1 MRSVNA
7 AAAGSAH
14 NGQAD
19 KTNNKEYRMK
29 RALTVLAVCV
39 AATAAGI
46 YGYIDSKQPQRDG
59 ELPLSALQ
67 APVKV
72 DYDERGV
79 PHIQA
84 QNEADMYR
92 TLGYVHA
99 QDRLFQMEILRRLAR
114 GELAEILGSKLVDTD
129 RLFRTLGIR
138 EHADRYAAKMDMNA
152 PSSQAL
158 LAYLDG
164 VNQYQANHPA
174 PLEFDVLGIEKRP
187 FTTADTL
194 SVAGY
199 MAYSFAAAF
208 RTEPVLTHVRDQLGA
223 DYLKVFDLDW
233 HPQGVVKPT
242 LAAADW
248 QDLNAIGALSL
259 AALAEAG
266 LPQFEGSNAWAV
278 AGSRTASGKPLL
290 AGDPHIRFAVP
301 SVWYEAN
308 LSYPGFSLY
317 GHHQALNPVASLGH
331 NREFAWSIT
340 MFQNDDLDLIAEK
353 TNPDNPNQVWYRG
366 EWVELQSRTE
376 QITVKDAEPVSLT
389 LRRSPHGPIINS
401 ALGETAGST
410 PIAMWWAFL
419 QTENPILD
427 GFYQLNRANTLDA
440 ARSAVENI
448 EAPGLN
454 IVWANATG
462 DIGWW
467 AAAKLPRRP
476 AGVNPSFILDGA
488 SGEAEK
494 DGYFPFSANPQEENP
509 ARGYIVSANYQ
520 PVSPTGMAI
529 PGYYNLAD
537 RGQRLNERLSDNSVK
552 WDVNNSQALQLE
564 PGTGYPQR
572 LLAPLAADL
581 RAAAGDADEHALV
594 EQLLSWDGQH
604 TLDATAAT
612 LFNQLVYQ
620 LTFEAM
626 ADELSEAFFANLLQT
641 RVLDSALPRLAGD
654 ANSPWWDKRG
664 SDAIET
670 RADTIKAAWHASLA
684 HLRST
689 LGADSAKWSWG
700 NVHTLI
706 HSHPLGQQKPLD
718 TLFNVGPFAA
728 PGGHET
734 PNNLSQP
741 IGPAPWSVVYGP
753 STRRLIDL
761 ADAGSALGI
770 NPVGQSGVLFD
781 AHYKDQADGYI
792 RGEYVPMHL
801 ESDAINA
808 HSRSQM
814 TLLPHAD

>member
-1 MRSVNA
+1 
-7 AAAGSAH
+7 
-14 NGQAD
+14 
-19 KTNNKEYRMK
+19 MK
-29 RALTVLAVCV
+29 RTLTALALIV
-39 AATAAGI
+39 AASASGA
-46 YGYIDSKQPQRDG
+46 YWYIDSKQPQRAG
-59 ELPLSALQ
+59 ELSLSGLQ
-67 APVKV
+67 APVTV

-84 QNEADMYR
+84 QHEADLYR
-92 TLGYVHA
+92 ALGYVHA

-138 EHADRYAAKMDMNA
+138 EHADRYAAKLDMSA
-152 PSSQAL
+152 PASQAL
-158 LAYLDG
+158 QAYLDG

-174 PLEFDVLGIEKRP
+174 PIEFDVLGIDKRP

-208 RTEPVLTHVRDQLGA
+208 RTEPVLTHIRDQLGA
-223 DYLKVFDLDW
+223 DYLKAFDLDW
-233 HPQGVVKPT
+233 HPQGVVGQN
-242 LAAADW
+242 LAAGDW
-248 QDLNAIGALSL
+248 QDLNAIAELSH
-259 AALAEAG
+259 AALLDAG

-278 AGSRTASGKPLL
+278 SGSRTASGKPLL

-331 NREFAWSIT
+331 NNAFAWSIT

-353 TNPDNPNQVWYRG
+353 TNPDNPNQVWHRG
-366 EWVELQSRTE
+366 QWVELQSRE
-376 QITVKDAEPVSLT
+376 ELISVKDAEPVRLT
-389 LRRSPHGPIINS
+389 IRRSPNGPIINS
-401 ALGETAGST
+401 ALGQTVGST

-419 QTENPILD
+419 ETENPILD
-427 GFYQLNRANTLDA
+427 GFYQLNRAATLEQARVA
-440 ARSAVENI
+440 AEHI

-454 IVWANATG
+454 VVWANATG

-476 AGVNPSFILDGA
+476 AGVNPSFILDG
-488 SGEAEK
+488 SNGEAEK
-494 DGYFPFSANPQEENP
+494 DGYYPFSANPQEENP
-509 ARGYIVSANYQ
+509 ERGYILSANYQ

-537 RGQRLNERLSDNSVK
+537 RGQRLDERLRDNSMK
-552 WDVNNSQALQLE
+552 WDVQNSQALQLE

-581 RAAAGDADEHALV
+581 RAAATGAAEQAQV

-604 TLDATAAT
+604 TLDSLAAT

-620 LTFEAM
+620 LTREAM
-626 ADELSEAFFANLLQT
+626 ADELGDAFFTNLLQT
-641 RVLDSALPRLAGD
+641 RVLDGALPRLAAD
-654 ANSPWWDKRG
+654 ASSPWWDNRG
-664 SDAIET
+664 SEAVES
-670 RADTIKAAWHASLA
+670 RADIVKAAWQASLA

-689 LGADSAKWSWG
+689 LGDDSQQWIWG
-700 NVHTLI
+700 SAHTLT
-706 HSHPLGQQKPLD
+706 HNHPLGQQKPLD

-741 IGPAPWSVVYGP
+741 IGPAPWPVVYGP

-761 ADAGSALGI
+761 ADAGRALGI

-781 AHYKDQADGYI
+781 RHFNDQAATYM

-801 ESDAINA
+801 DADAIKAN
-808 HSRSQM
+808 SRSQ
-814 TLLPHAD
+814 LRLVP

>member
-1 MRSVNA
+1 
-7 AAAGSAH
+7 
-14 NGQAD
+14 
-19 KTNNKEYRMK
+19 MK
-29 RALTVLAVCV
+29 RTLTALALIV
-39 AATAAGI
+39 AASTAGA
-46 YGYIDSKQPQRDG
+46 YWYIDSKQPQRDG
-59 ELPLSALQ
+59 ELQLSHLQ
-67 APVKV
+67 AAVTV

-92 TLGYVHA
+92 ALGYVHA

-114 GELAEILGSKLVDTD
+114 GELAEVLGSKLVDTD

-152 PSSQAL
+152 PASQAL
-158 LAYLDG
+158 QAYLDG
-164 VNQYQANHPA
+164 INQYQANHPA
-174 PLEFDVLGIEKRP
+174 PIEFDVLGIEKRP
-187 FTTADTL
+187 FNVADTL

-208 RTEPVLTHVRDQLGA
+208 RTEPVLTHIRDQLGA

-233 HPQGVVKPT
+233 HPQGVVGQN
-242 LAAADW
+242 LAAGDW
-248 QDLNAIGALSL
+248 QDLNAIAELSH
-259 AALAEAG
+259 AALLDAG
-266 LPQFEGSNAWAV
+266 LPQFEGSNAWAIS
-278 AGSRTASGKPLL
+278 GSRTASGKPLL

-331 NREFAWSIT
+331 NRDFAWSIT

-366 EWVELQSRTE
+366 QWVELQSRE
-376 QITVKDAEPVSLT
+376 ELISVKDAEPVRLT
-389 LRRSPHGPIINS
+389 IRRSPHGPIINS
-401 ALGETAGST
+401 ALGETVGST

-419 QTENPILD
+419 ETENPILD
-427 GFYQLNRANTLDA
+427 GFYQLNRAATLEQARVA
-440 ARSAVENI
+440 AEHI

-454 IVWANATG
+454 VVWANATG

-476 AGVNPSFILDGA
+476 AGINPSFILDG
-488 SGEAEK
+488 SNGEAEK
-494 DGYFPFSANPQEENP
+494 DGYYPFSANPQEENP
-509 ARGYIVSANYQ
+509 ARGYILSANYQ
-520 PVSPTGMAI
+520 PVSPTGMEV

-537 RGQRLNERLSDNSVK
+537 RGQRLDERLRDTSVK
-552 WDVNNSQALQLE
+552 WDVHNSQALQLE

-581 RAAAGDADEHALV
+581 RAAATGSEEQALV
-594 EQLLSWDGQH
+594 EQLLNWDGQH
-604 TLDATAAT
+604 QVENTAAT

-620 LTFEAM
+620 LAREAM
-626 ADELSEAFFANLLQT
+626 ADELSDAFFANLLQT
-641 RVLDSALPRLAGD
+641 RVLDSALPRLAAD
-654 ANSPWWDKRG
+654 ASSPWWDNRG
-664 SDAIET
+664 SEAVES
-670 RADTIKAAWHASLA
+670 RADTVKAAWQASLA

-689 LGADSAKWSWG
+689 LGEDSAKWAWG
-700 NVHTLI
+700 SAHTLT

-718 TLFNVGPFAA
+718 KLFNVGAFAA

-741 IGPAPWSVVYGP
+741 VGPAPWSVVYGP
-753 STRRLIDL
+753 STRRLIDM
-761 ADAGSALGI
+761 ADANKALGI

-781 AHYKDQADGYI
+781 RHYKDQADAYM

-801 ESDAINA
+801 DAEAIKAN
-808 HSRSQM
+808 SRSQ
-814 TLLPHAD
+814 LILRP

>member
-1 MRSVNA
+1 
-7 AAAGSAH
+7 
-14 NGQAD
+14 
-19 KTNNKEYRMK
+19 MK
-29 RALTVLAVCV
+29 RTLTVLAVIV
-39 AATAAGI
+39 AATAAGA
-46 YGYIDSKQPQRDG
+46 YWYIDSKQPQRAG
-59 ELPLSALQ
+59 ELSLSSLQ
-67 APVKV
+67 APVTV

-84 QNEADMYR
+84 QHEADMYR
-92 TLGYVHA
+92 ALGYVHA

-114 GELAEILGSKLVDTD
+114 GELAEILGGKLVDTD

-138 EHADRYAAKMDMNA
+138 EHADRYAAKMDMNTPA
-152 PSSQAL
+152 SKAL

-164 VNQYQANHPA
+164 INHYQASRPA
-174 PLEFDVLGIEKRP
+174 PVEFDVLGIKKRP

-208 RTEPVLTHVRDQLGA
+208 RTEPVLTHIRDQLGA
-223 DYLKVFDLDW
+223 DYLKAFDLDW
-233 HPQGVVKPT
+233 HPQGVVGPN
-242 LAAADW
+242 LAAGDW
-248 QDLNAIGALSL
+248 QDLNTIATLSL
-259 AALAEAG
+259 AALEDAG

-278 AGSRTASGKPLL
+278 SGSRTVSGKPLL

-331 NREFAWSIT
+331 NREFAWSLT

-353 TNPDNPNQVWYRG
+353 TNPANPNQVWYRG
-366 EWVELQSRTE
+366 QWVELLSRVE
-376 QITVKDAEPVSLT
+376 QITVKDAAPVSLT
-389 LRRSPHGPIINS
+389 IRRSPHGPLINS
-401 ALGETAGST
+401 ALGETVGST

-419 QTENPILD
+419 ETENPILD
-427 GFYQLNRANTLDA
+427 GFYQLNRAASLEQ
-440 ARSAVENI
+440 ARAAVEHI

-454 IVWANATG
+454 VVWANATG

-476 AGVNPSFILDGA
+476 AGVNPSFILDG
-488 SGEAEK
+488 SNSEAEK

-509 ARGYIVSANYQ
+509 ARGYILSANYQ

-537 RGQRLNERLSDNSVK
+537 RGQRLDDHLSDNSVK
-552 WDVNNSQALQLE
+552 WDLHNSQALQLD

-572 LLAPLAADL
+572 LLAPLADDL
-581 RAAAGDADEHALV
+581 RAAANDAEEQTLV
-594 EQLLSWDGQH
+594 EQLLRWDGQH

-620 LTFEAM
+620 LAREAM
-626 ADELSEAFFANLLQT
+626 ADELGEAFFANLLQT
-641 RVLDSALPRLAGD
+641 RVLDSALPRLAAD

-664 SDAIET
+664 SDAVES
-670 RADTIKAAWHASLA
+670 RADTVKAAWQASLA

-689 LGADSAKWSWG
+689 LGDDANQWTWG
-700 NVHTLI
+700 SVHTLT

-718 TLFNVGPFAA
+718 KLFNVGPFAA

-741 IGPAPWSVVYGP
+741 VGPAPWSVVYGP
-753 STRRLIDL
+753 STRRLIDM
-761 ADAGSALGI
+761 ADASTALGI

-781 AHYKDQADGYI
+781 THYKDQADAYI

-801 ESDAINA
+801 DAEAIKA
-808 HSRSQM
+808 SSRSQ
-814 TLLPHAD
+814 LILRP

>member
-1 MRSVNA
+1 LLYLVNA
-7 AAAGSAH
+7 AATIRPH
-14 NGQAD
+14 NGGAD
-19 KTNNKEYRMK
+19 KTYNKENPMK
-29 RALTVLAVCV
+29 RTLTALALIV
-39 AATAAGI
+39 AATAAGA
-46 YGYIDSKQPQRDG
+46 YWYIDSKQPQRAG
-59 ELPLSALQ
+59 ELQLSNLQ
-67 APVKV
+67 AAVTV

-92 TLGYVHA
+92 ALGYVHA

-114 GELAEILGSKLVDTD
+114 GELAEVLGSKLVDTD

-152 PSSQAL
+152 PASQAL
-158 LAYLDG
+158 QAYLDG
-164 VNQYQANHPA
+164 INQYQANHPA
-174 PLEFDVLGIEKRP
+174 PIEFDVLGIEKRP
-187 FTTADTL
+187 FNVADTL

-208 RTEPVLTHVRDQLGA
+208 RTEPVLTHIRDQLGA
-223 DYLKVFDLDW
+223 DYLKVFDLNW
-233 HPQGVVKPT
+233 HPQGVVGQQ
-242 LAAADW
+242 LAAGDW
-248 QDLNAIGALSL
+248 QDLNAIAELSH
-259 AALAEAG
+259 AALLDAG
-266 LPQFEGSNAWAV
+266 LPQFEGSNAWAIS
-278 AGSRTASGKPLL
+278 GSRTASGKPLL

-331 NREFAWSIT
+331 NNAFAWSIT

-366 EWVELQSRTE
+366 EWVELQSRE
-376 QITVKDAEPVSLT
+376 ELISVKDAEPVRLT
-389 LRRSPHGPIINS
+389 IRRSPHGPIINS
-401 ALGETAGST
+401 ALGETVGST

-419 QTENPILD
+419 ETENPILD
-427 GFYQLNRANTLDA
+427 GFYQLNRASTLDK

-454 IVWANATG
+454 VVWANAMG

-476 AGVNPSFILDGA
+476 AGVNPSFILDG
-488 SGEAEK
+488 SNGEAEK

-520 PVSPTGMAI
+520 PVSPTGMEI

-537 RGQRLNERLSDNSVK
+537 RGQRLDERLRDSSVK
-552 WDVNNSQALQLE
+552 WDLQNSQALQLE

-581 RAAAGDADEHALV
+581 RAAANGSEEQALV

-604 TLDATAAT
+604 QVDNTAAT

-620 LTFEAM
+620 LTREAM
-626 ADELSEAFFANLLQT
+626 ADELSEAFFTNLLQT
-641 RVLDSALPRLAGD
+641 RVLDSALPRLAAD
-654 ANSPWWDKRG
+654 ASSPWWDKRG
-664 SDAIET
+664 SDAVES
-670 RADTIKAAWHASLA
+670 RADTVKVAWQASLA

-689 LGADSAKWSWG
+689 LGSDSATWAWG
-700 NVHTLI
+700 SVHTLT

-718 TLFNVGPFAA
+718 KLFNVGPFAA

-734 PNNLSQP
+734 PNNLAQP
-741 IGPAPWSVVYGP
+741 VGPAPWSVVPGAAASRRRSATTGQATYP
-753 STRRLIDL
+753 VPTSPQSTPASLVRSDSKLAADRRC
-761 ADAGSALGI
+761 
-770 NPVGQSGVLFD
+770 
-781 AHYKDQADGYI
+781 
-792 RGEYVPMHL
+792 
-801 ESDAINA
+801 
-808 HSRSQM
+808 
-814 TLLPHAD
+814 HAQPR

>member
-1 MRSVNA
+1 LVNA
-7 AAAGSAH
+7 CTVTSPH
-14 NGQAD
+14 NGNAD
-19 KTNNKEYRMK
+19 KTYNKENSMK
-29 RALTVLAVCV
+29 RTLTALAVIV
-39 AATAAGI
+39 AATAAGA
-46 YGYIDSKQPQRDG
+46 YWYIDSKQPQRAG
-59 ELPLSALQ
+59 ELQLSALQ
-67 APVKV
+67 APVTV

-92 TLGYVHA
+92 ALGYVHA

-114 GELAEILGSKLVDTD
+114 GELAEVLGSKLVDTD

-138 EHADRYAAKMDMNA
+138 EHADRYAAQLDMSLA
-152 PSSQAL
+152 SSKAL
-158 LAYLDG
+158 VAYLDG
-164 VNQYQANHPA
+164 INQYQANHPV
-174 PLEFDVLGIEKRP
+174 PIEFDVLGIKKRP
-187 FTTADTL
+187 FNVADTL

-208 RTEPVLTHVRDQLGA
+208 RTEPVLTHIRDQLGS
-223 DYLKVFDLDW
+223 DYLKAFDLDW
-233 HPQGVVKPT
+233 HPQGVVGQN
-242 LAAADW
+242 LAAGDW
-248 QDLNAIGALSL
+248 QDLNAIADLSL
-259 AALAEAG
+259 SALANAG

-278 AGSRTASGKPLL
+278 SGSRTASGKPLL

-353 TNPDNPNQVWYRG
+353 TNPDNPNQIWHRG
-366 EWVELQSRTE
+366 QWVELQSRE
-376 QITVKDAEPVSLT
+376 ELISVKDAEPVSLT
-389 LRRSPHGPIINS
+389 IRRSPNGPIINS
-401 ALGETAGST
+401 ALGDSVGST

-419 QTENPILD
+419 ETANPILD
-427 GFYQLNRANTLDA
+427 GFYQLNRAGSLDKARA
-440 ARSAVENI
+440 AAEHI

-454 IVWANATG
+454 VVWANASG

-488 SGEAEK
+488 NGEAEK
-494 DGYFPFSANPQEENP
+494 DGYYPFSDNPQEENP
-509 ARGYIVSANYQ
+509 ERGYILSANYQ
-520 PVSPTGMAI
+520 TVSPNGIEI

-537 RGQRLNERLSDNSVK
+537 RGQRLDDRLSDNSVK
-552 WDVNNSQALQLE
+552 WDLNNSQALQLE

-572 LLAPLAADL
+572 LLAPLADDL
-581 RAAAGDADEHALV
+581 RAAAGDDAEKALI

-604 TLDATAAT
+604 TLNTTTAAV
-612 LFNQLVYQ
+612 FNQLVYQ
-620 LTFEAM
+620 LAREAM
-626 ADELSEAFFANLLQT
+626 ADELGEAFFANLLQT
-641 RVLDSALPRLAGD
+641 RVLDSALPRLAAD

-664 SDAIET
+664 SDAVES
-670 RADTIKAAWHASLA
+670 RADTVKTALQASLA

-689 LGADSAKWSWG
+689 LGDVPAQWAWGSA
-700 NVHTLI
+700 HTLT

-718 TLFNVGPFAA
+718 KLFNVGSFAA

-741 IGPAPWSVVYGP
+741 VGPAPWSVVYGP
-753 STRRLIDL
+753 STRRLVDM

-781 AHYKDQADGYI
+781 SHYKDQAERYM

-801 ESDAINA
+801 DAEAIKAN
-808 HSRSQM
+808 SRSQ
-814 TLLPHAD
+814 LILRP

>member
-1 MRSVNA
+1 
-7 AAAGSAH
+7 
-14 NGQAD
+14 
-19 KTNNKEYRMK
+19 MK
-29 RALTVLAVCV
+29 RTLTVLAVLV
-39 AATAAGI
+39 AATAAGA
-46 YGYIDSKQPQRDG
+46 YWYIDSKQPQRAG
-59 ELPLSALQ
+59 ELSLSSLQ
-67 APVKV
+67 APVTV

-92 TLGYVHA
+92 ALGYVHA

-114 GELAEILGSKLVDTD
+114 GELAEILGSTLVDTD

-138 EHADRYAAKMDMNA
+138 EHADRYAAKMDMSTPA
-152 PSSQAL
+152 SQAL
-158 LAYLDG
+158 QAYLDG
-164 VNQYQANHPA
+164 INQYQANRPA
-174 PLEFDVLGIEKRP
+174 PIEFDVLGIEKRP

-208 RTEPVLTHVRDQLGA
+208 RTEPVLTHIRDQLGT

-233 HPQGVVKPT
+233 HPQGVVGQN
-242 LAAADW
+242 LAAGDW
-248 QDLNAIGALSL
+248 QDLNAIAELSH
-259 AALAEAG
+259 AALLNAG

-278 AGSRTASGKPLL
+278 SSSRTASGKPLL

-331 NREFAWSIT
+331 NREFAWSLT

-353 TNPDNPNQVWYRG
+353 TNPANPNQVWYRG
-366 EWVELQSRTE
+366 QWVELQSRVE
-376 QITVKDAEPVSLT
+376 QISVKDAAPVSLT
-389 LRRSPHGPIINS
+389 IRRSPHGPLINS
-401 ALGETAGST
+401 ALGETVGST

-419 QTENPILD
+419 ETENPILD
-427 GFYQLNRANTLDA
+427 GFYQLNRAASLEQ
-440 ARSAVENI
+440 ARAAVEHI

-454 IVWANATG
+454 VVWANATG

-476 AGVNPSFILDGA
+476 AGVNPSFILDSA

-494 DGYFPFSANPQEENP
+494 DGYYPFSANPQEENP

-520 PVSPTGMAI
+520 PVSPTGMEI

-537 RGQRLNERLSDNSVK
+537 RGQRLDERLSDSSVK
-552 WDVNNSQALQLE
+552 WDLSNSQALQLD
-564 PGTGYPQR
+564 PGTGYPQH

-581 RAAAGDADEHALV
+581 RAAAGDAEEQALV

-620 LTFEAM
+620 LTSEAM
-626 ADELSEAFFANLLQT
+626 ADELGEAFFANLLQT
-641 RVLDSALPRLAGD
+641 RVLDSALPRLAAD

-664 SDAIET
+664 SDAVES
-670 RADTIKAAWHASLA
+670 RADTVKAAWQASLA

-689 LGADSAKWSWG
+689 LGDDTTQWTWGSA
-700 NVHTLI
+700 HTLT
-706 HSHPLGQQKPLD
+706 HSHPLGQQQPLD
-718 TLFNVGPFAA
+718 KLFNVGPFAA

-741 IGPAPWSVVYGP
+741 VGPAPWSVVYGP
-753 STRRLIDL
+753 STRRLIDM
-761 ADAGSALGI
+761 ADASSARGI

-781 AHYKDQADGYI
+781 KHYKDQADAYI

-801 ESDAINA
+801 DAEAIKAN
-808 HSRSQM
+808 SRSQ
-814 TLLPHAD
+814 LILRP